1 MKSLIMLVV
10 AMLSFASFQ
19 ALVERFEKFVTEVE
33 ANYETYDEAD
43 WERVSEKHAKFK
55 AVFKEKY
62 DSLSDEEREAMNKGF
77 GRYDVVVTKVKVK
90 EAASTAKR
98 FLKDAGEYVEGF
110 IDGMK
115 KDAATENSK

>member
-1 MKSLIMLVV
+1 MLVV
-10 AMLSFASFQ
+10 AILSFAPFQ

-33 ANYETYDEAD
+33 ANYETYDEDD
-43 WERVSEKHAKFK
+43 WEKVSEKHAKFK
-55 AVFKEKY
+55 AAFREKY
-62 DSLSDEEREAMNKGF
+62 DILSDEEREAMNKGF
-77 GRYDVVVTKVKVK
+77 GRYDVVVAKVKVK